1 MIILNTSTTDQTITF
16 VPRKL
21 ISYGK
26 MIITKKDEREAIAEG
41 VEIVLNG
48 DYATITHSFN
58 LTEGSRYSLKIVKHS
73 YAYELEDR
81 ITADGGVAES
91 LECIL
96 DDTEDILEDDDVIYR
111 DIILC
116 TDQTEYDKY
125 DAQKGEYVEPIT
137 DDNKY
142 IVLK

>member
-26 MIITKKDEREAIAEG
+26 MIITKKDERESIVER
-41 VEIVLNG
+41 VEIVLDG

-73 YAYELEDR
+73 YACELEDR
-81 ITADGGVAES
+81 ITEDEGTVEALNCVF
-91 LECIL
+91 
-96 DDTEDILEDDDVIYR
+96 DDIDEVTEDDDVIYR